1 MATVEH
7 IGTNQEYDI
16 PAPLPSNISE
26 ITETERGLVPNTRYV
41 MRVRALN
48 GLGVTSD
55 WSESIEFDV
64 GSDLTTPATPANV
77 KLSTVDGHITVLWDE
92 VTTNEDGSAI
102 SDLAF
107 YEVLLQDNVHYG
119 ILPLPPSGLL
129 PSGYL
134 PPFRYTAITNSY
146 TFLYSANK
154 AIHDALHPQKPPSDN
169 WSVIV
174 RAVDFSGN
182 SSGDGTD
189 GTNDPIDLSF
199 GGSGENFPI
208 NFQSSDYDG
217 TSVEDGDA
225 TDGIRIQENGEAEFN
240 DLRINGDLKV
250 KGHSITKPP
259 ISIFTKN
266 EANTAPGRQTF
277 GDTNYNAVSFND
289 EPLVGLVNSSSIV
302 GYSSGIHTIQLDG
315 WYRLTLSHRW
325 VVNGVGA
332 RHSHVEINGG
342 APKALGGHP
351 AGGALTTELNN
362 YTDIRC
368 FSLSAGDEL
377 VFRLMQDS
385 GGDLDLIYAQL
396 IIEWL
401 SE

>member
-1 MATVEH
+1 MAPIEH
-7 IGTNQEYDI
+7 VGTNQEYDD
-16 PAPLPSNISE
+16 PTPLPDNVSE

-48 GLGVTSD
+48 SLGVTSD

-64 GSDLTTPATPANV
+64 GSDPTTPATPTNV
-77 KLSTVDGHITVLWDE
+77 KLSTVDGHITILWDE
-92 VTTNEDGSAI
+92 VTTNEDGSTI

-107 YEVLLQDNVHYG
+107 YEVLLQDNTNYG
-119 ILPLPPSGLL
+119 ILPDPPSEIL

-134 PPFRYTAITNSY
+134 PAFRYTSIANSY

-154 AIHDALHPQKPPSDN
+154 AIHDALHPPKPVPDS

-174 RAVDFSGN
+174 RAIDFSGN
-182 SSGDGTD
+182 SSGDGID
-189 GTNDPIDLSF
+189 GVNEPLDLSL
-199 GGSGENFPI
+199 GGAGLDFPI
-208 NFQSSDYDG
+208 NYQSSDYDG
-217 TSVEDGDA
+217 TSVESNDA
-225 TDGIRIQENGEAEFN
+225 TVGIRIQENGEAEFN
-240 DLRINGDLKV
+240 DLRVNGNLKV
-250 KGHSITKPP
+250 QGHSITRPP
-259 ISIFTKN
+259 VSIFTKN

-277 GDTNYNAVSFND
+277 GDANYNAISFND
-289 EPLVGLVNSSSIV
+289 EPLVGLVNGSSIV

-315 WYRLTLSHRW
+315 WYRLTVSHRW
-325 VVNGVGA
+325 IVNGVGA

-368 FSLSAGDEL
+368 FSLLAGDEL
-377 VFRLMQDS
+377 IFRLMQDS

>member
-7 IGTNQEYDI
+7 VGTNKEYND
-16 PAPLPSNISE
+16 PAPLPDNISE

-77 KLSTVDGHITVLWDE
+77 KLSTVDGHITILWDE

-119 ILPLPPSGLL
+119 ILPSPPAGLL

-134 PPFRYTAITNSY
+134 PPFRYTAIANSY

-199 GGSGENFPI
+199 GGSGEDFPI

-240 DLRINGDLKV
+240 DLRVNGDLYV
-250 KGHSITKPP
+250 NNINVGRNTIALFRRDSVQV
-259 ISIFTKN
+259 ISDTTDENVNMEYEDINRTFKKFTTVWTDQ
-266 EANTAPGRQTF
+266 EL
-277 GDTNYNAVSFND
+277 VSWTLGSPNI
-289 EPLVGLVNSSSIV
+289 VVNK
-302 GYSSGIHTIQLDG
+302 TG
-315 WYRLTLSHRW
+315 WYRIS
-325 VVNGVGA
+325 VN
-332 RHSHVEINGG
+332 HKWEINGTG
-342 APKALGGHP
+342 AREAYVLIDSTKRNWGGHVG
-351 AGGALTTELNN
+351 GGAISTTLNMF
-362 YTDIRC
+362 TDTRMFYIN
-368 FSLSAGDEL
+368 AGEII
-377 VFRLMQDS
+377 VPGVRQDS
-385 GGDLDLIYAQL
+385 GGALDLEYMQVTIEL
-396 IIEWL
+396 I
-401 SE
+401 